1 MTKPYLLLIVLICS
15 INISFADDTIE
26 QKAAYQYA
34 IDLFGTSKERAI
46 AREWI
51 IERNKLDIVPAI
63 IRTLRYFPED
73 SDITLPLLKHLTGQ
87 ELGKRWFNWF
97 IWLEA
102 NPIDSFKNNELFLSH
117 IFSRIDPQF
126 EVFFYNDIER
136 KIRLDEIVWGGVRK
150 DGIPALTR
158 PTLVWPQEAS
168 YLREKDLVF
177 GISINGDTR
186 AYPYRIMDWH
196 EMFNDVIGGVPV
208 SLAYCTL
215 CGAGIL
221 YKTQVNPEKPA
232 LIFGS
237 SGFLYRS
244 NKLMYDQGTHTLWNQ
259 FSGKP
264 VVGPLTNSNIELEV
278 LPVVTTT
285 WGEWLAQHPN
295 TKVLSS
301 NTGFKRDYSP
311 GVAYGAYFGS
321 DDLMFPAHV
330 ANKTLQQKE
339 QVFGLRIS
347 GAKKAWPLKLF
358 AQPQAINDHIGII
371 PIVIIGNASTQTVR
385 AYRSEGKQ
393 FRLNKNGE
401 LFEGEK
407 QWQLSE
413 TELTG
418 PDNQSLPRLPGHI
431 AYWFAWSGYFPET
444 LSKNL
449 PIE

>member
-1 MTKPYLLLIVLICS
+1 MTTRTVFIIALTCIVNLS
-15 INISFADDTIE
+15 IASNTQY
-26 QKAAYQYA
+26 QKSTYQYA
-34 IDLFGTSKERAI
+34 IDLYGSTEERAH
-46 AREWI
+46 AREWMSR
-51 IERNKLDIVPAI
+51 RNNPDVVPAL

-73 SDITLPLLKHLTGQ
+73 STHTLPLLKILTGQ
-87 ELGKRWFNWF
+87 ELGKRWFNWVV
-97 IWLEA
+97 WLEA
-102 NPIDSFKNNELFLSH
+102 NPIDSFKNNSLFLSH
-117 IFSRIDPQF
+117 IFSRLDPQF
-126 EVFFYNDIER
+126 QVFFYNDIEH
-136 KIRLDEIVWGGVRK
+136 KIRLDEITWGGVRK

-158 PTLVWPQEAS
+158 PKLIWPQEAS

-196 EMFNDVIGGVPV
+196 EMLNDVIGGVPV

-215 CGAGIL
+215 CDSGIL
-221 YKTQVNPEKPA
+221 YKTQLDPEKPV

-244 NKLMYDQGTHTLWNQ
+244 NKLMYDQETHTLWNQ

-264 VVGPLTNSNIELEV
+264 VVGPLSNSNIELEV

-285 WGEWLAQHPN
+285 WGEWLAQHPD

-321 DDLMFPAHV
+321 DELMFPAYV
-330 ANKTLQQKE
+330 GDDTLRQKQ
-339 QVFGLRIS
+339 QVFGLRLS
-347 GAKKAWPLKLF
+347 GAKKAWPLNLF
-358 AQPQAINDHIGII
+358 SKPRAINDHVGII
-371 PIVIIGNASTQTVR
+371 PIVIIGDATTQTVR

-393 FRLNKNGE
+393 FTLNKDGK
-401 LFEGEK
+401 LFEGDK

-418 PDNQSLPRLPGHI
+418 PNNQSLARLPGHI
-431 AYWFAWSGYFPET
+431 AYWFAWNGYFPET
-444 LSKNL
+444 LSENTS
-449 PIE
+449 E

>member
-1 MTKPYLLLIVLICS
+1 MTKQKFLTIALFFA
-15 INISFADDTIE
+15 INVCIANDSFE
-26 QKAAYQYA
+26 EKATYQYA
-34 IDLFGTSKERAI
+34 IDLYGTTEERAN
-46 AREWI
+46 AREWVKK
-51 IERNKLDIVPAI
+51 RNKPDVVPAL

-73 SDITLPLLKHLTGQ
+73 SAHTLPLLKQLTGQ
-87 ELGKRWFNWF
+87 ELGKRWFNWVV
-97 IWLEA
+97 WLEA
-102 NPIDSFKNNELFLSH
+102 NPIDSFEKNELFLSH

-126 EVFFYNDIER
+126 KVFFYNNIER
-136 KIRLDEIVWGGVRK
+136 KIRLNEITWGGVRK

-158 PTLVWPQEAS
+158 PTLVWPQEAN
-168 YLREKDLVF
+168 YLKGKDLVF

-215 CGAGIL
+215 CGSGIL
-221 YKTQVNPEKPA
+221 YKTQIESDNPA

-244 NKLMYDQGTHTLWNQ
+244 NKLMYDQKTHTLWNQ

-264 VVGPLTNSNIELEV
+264 VVGPLTNSDIELEV

-285 WGEWLAQHPN
+285 WKEWLAQHPD

-321 DDLMFPAHV
+321 EDLMFPAHV
-330 ANKTLQQKE
+330 KNDSLQQKE

-358 AQPQAINDHIGII
+358 ETPKAINDNIGII

-385 AYRSEGKQ
+385 AYRSEGKI
-393 FRLNKNGE
+393 FTLNHDGKLLENDKE
-401 LFEGEK
+401 WR
-407 QWQLSE
+407 QQE

-418 PDNQSLPRLPGHI
+418 PNNESLARLPGHI
-431 AYWFAWSGYFPET
+431 AYWFAWSGYFPNT
-444 LSKNL
+444 LTENSSA
-449 PIE
+449 E